1 MYVYRFVYFLVPLLV
16 SLVFISCGDSES
28 DNSTVVSSNQSQYL
42 SISRAPDSEFVS
54 IFQNISLEF
63 SAELNASSVNN
74 STAYITDSLGSVFG
88 SEVEVDELNS
98 SKITFTP
105 HKYFSPSSNYTIVI
119 TTGIQDIIGRSL
131 SENFYHLFST
141 EAQDVEIATLSI
153 KSTKPT
159 NNKSDI
165 DPTSDFYIEFNRFI
179 SQENVVDN
187 AILEL
192 RNSAG
197 DLIDGVAKVFNST
210 MSFIPSS
217 DLNTTQNYTLTLMN
231 SVSDMFGNIYDVD
244 ENISSWNFI
253 TTDSNNIYNKVG
265 ISRISEHDI
274 EKSSYMITTL
284 KNTTDYSLVAVGSIT
299 GIELYK
305 INYIIPFTKPS
316 IELLYSHQLPSKVNA
331 LTAFND
337 NYIVAGT
344 KENGV
349 YSFSV
354 GESNLTEV
362 SHFPLDESIY
372 GIALGADAEGT
383 LDRAYAVGP
392 EHGLSIYALYED
404 ATLETI
410 SHVDENNSI
419 MIDVLDATGYDEA
432 AQGMKRRIYVADYND
447 AMLVYDE
454 NGVLETKVNLN
465 ASIRKILPL
474 GDYNGVIGVAALS
487 STGIV
492 KAFDLDATANPNGDI
507 ELPLKVSN
515 AKSHIDN
522 INLTSKSFISDKNR
536 GLVLLD
542 SYPYLYPDA
551 VILYSDGVISSSVVS
566 DTTHNI
572 NYVVGVSENG
582 KLGVY
587 NIATETTTPQVLST
601 SPDNNETIEANAS
614 IVVTIQDETLDFVT
628 LNSSSFE
635 LIDLNTSQTIV
646 LDINVSGVYDTAICT
661 LTPQTALEDKE
672 YKLTIKNSIS
682 DIVGN
687 LLNGGSDVE
696 VVFSAQTDPI
706 IIPEI
711 SINDITVYENNTTA
725 DFLVSMSGTSE
736 HNVTVSFATSNVE
749 ALAGSDYV
757 SSSDTITIEAGL
769 TSKIISIPLV
779 NDYILESDETFNIS
793 LSNPSMNVTMLDG
806 TGTATILS
814 DVGQDVTTLSL
825 SGDANVSEGSE
836 TVYTIS
842 LSQPAATNLD
852 IDVNLTH
859 ISTISGDISS
869 LQSYYTIVAGSTSTT
884 ITLSAVDDNISN
896 GIDIYSINLAGTS
909 YGGNFESLNINTTPI
924 ETSIIDNDISS
935 LSINDVMVDEN
946 ESVITFTVSMDKIA
960 DEDVTFEY
968 FTADTNTTAGSD
980 YTSLNAI
987 ATIQA
992 GANSIDINTTIL
1004 NDSASEGVEIFTLNL
1019 QNVSSNAIIAD
1030 GVGIGSIYDE
1040 AIVMVDDNIT
1050 GVEDMNVTGNVFDND
1065 IGDGLSI
1072 VSFNVWGGE
1081 VSLSAGETFS
1091 YQDDV
1096 NTTLNTD
1103 GSYLIVA
1110 TNDYIGE
1117 LPSINYITTESTNAN
1132 ITINIANDNND
1143 AYPDSIGPD
1152 INATFN
1158 AFDDNGFGA
1167 DESNINEIVSATF
1180 STNIGQA
1187 TDISLVIGTTYT
1199 YDTEGIVYITVE
1211 SNGSINVDNRAWDGM
1226 VWITYITNTDSN
1238 ATATV
1243 DSSFVGGDLE
1253 LPPPVN

>member
-28 DNSTVVSSNQSQYL
+28 DNSTVISSNQSQYL

-63 SAELNASSVNN
+63 SAELNASSVNS

-105 HKYFSPSSNYTIVI
+105 YKYFSPSSNYTIVI

-141 EAQDVEIATLSI
+141 EAEDVEIATLSI

-159 NNKSDI
+159 NNKTDI

-217 DLNTTQNYTLTLMN
+217 DLNTTHNYTLTLMN

-454 NGVLETKVNLN
+454 NGTLETKVDLN

-492 KAFDLDATANPNGDI
+492 KAFYLDATANSNGDI

-536 GLVLLD
+536 GLVLLN

-551 VILYSDGVISSSVVS
+551 VILYYDGIISSSVVG

-572 NYVVGVSENG
+572 NYVIGVSENG

-587 NIATETTTPQVLST
+587 NIFPDTTAPQVLST
-601 SPDNNETIEANAS
+601 SPNNNETIEAANAS
-614 IVVTIQDETLDFVT
+614 IVVTIQDETLDFAT
-628 LNSSSFE
+628 LNSSNFE
-635 LIDLNTSQTIV
+635 LLDLNTSQTIA

-661 LTPQTALEDKE
+661 LAPQTALEDKE
-672 YKLTIKNSIS
+672 YKFIIKNSIS

-687 LLNGGSDVE
+687 SLNGGSDVE
-696 VVFSAQTDPI
+696 VVFRAQTDPI
-706 IIPEI
+706 II
-711 SINDITVYENNTTA
+711 TLT
-725 DFLVSMSGTSE
+725 LSGDTS
-736 HNVTVSFATSNVE
+736 
-749 ALAGSDYV
+749 
-757 SSSDTITIEAGL
+757 
-769 TSKIISIPLV
+769 V
-779 NDYILESDETFNIS
+779 NE
-793 LSNPSMNVTMLDG
+793 G
-806 TGTATILS
+806 GTATY
-814 DVGQDVTTLSL
+814 TLSL
-825 SGDANVSEGSE
+825 S
-836 TVYTIS
+836 
-842 LSQPAATNLD
+842 QPLLNDLDVD
-852 IDVNLTH
+852 IDLTH
-859 ISTISGDISS
+859 SSTITGDLGIIPIYGTILSGQTSASI
-869 LQSYYTIVAGSTSTT
+869 TIPT
-884 ITLSAVDDNISN
+884 IDDAIWDGNDSF
-896 GIDIYSINLAGTS
+896 SINLVGTYY
-909 YGGNFESLNINTTPI
+909 YGGATLDNFSINPTAVDTT
-924 ETSIIDNDISS
+924 IIDNETIVG
-935 LSINDVMVDEN
+935 LSINDAMVDEN
-946 ESVITFTVSMDKIA
+946 ESVIAFTVSMDKVA
-960 DEDVTFEY
+960 DEDVTFGY
-968 FTADTNTTAGSD
+968 FTADTNTTVVSD
-980 YTSLNAI
+980 YTSLNST

-992 GANSIDINTTIL
+992 GTNSIDINVTIL
-1004 NDSASEGVEIFTLNL
+1004 NDSVSEGVEIFTLNL
-1019 QNVSSNAIIAD
+1019 QNVSSNAVIVD
-1030 GVGIGSIYDE
+1030 GIGIGSIYDE
-1040 AIVMVDDNIT
+1040 ALVMVDENINIT
-1050 GVEDMNVTGNVFDND
+1050 EGDSISNLIGNVLANE
-1065 IGDGLSI
+1065 IANYDGNLI
-1072 VSFNVWGGE
+1072 LTQVELIIPGQTPNVIE
-1081 VSLSAGETFS
+1081 VSVSNPTVLIEESIGMFS
-1091 YQDDV
+1091 IDI
-1096 NTTLNTD
+1096 N
-1103 GSYLIVA
+1103 GSYDIYYNYMSDFNGTIELKYTTNLA
-1110 TNDYIGE
+1110 TEASLN
-1117 LPSINYITTESTNAN
+1117 INV
-1132 ITINIANDNND
+1132 ANDNND
-1143 AYPDSIGPD
+1143 AYPDTALPNSNITID
-1152 INATFN
+1152 LFAN
-1158 AFDDNGFGA
+1158 
-1167 DESNINEIVSATF
+1167 DESNVNSLTYAEATGGYLTSVIDGNTTVVLLIEDGNVTTASGGDGAIYFTYNSGSFNVVSQDY
-1180 STNIGQA
+1180 SDNNI
-1187 TDISLVIGTTYT
+1187 TITYT
-1199 YDTEGIVYITVE
+1199 
-1211 SNGSINVDNRAWDGM
+1211 
-1226 VWITYITNTDSN
+1226 TNTGSSS
-1238 ATATV
+1238 TA
-1243 DSSFVGGDLE
+1243 FVPLLQGGGQ
-1253 LPPPVN
+1253 VQ